1 MTAGGF
7 LGLQKFVNLQ
17 SEELAEDANFQG
29 YANEANIYGPLIKDP
44 NRILDL
50 PDGFSYDV
58 LSKTGDPMTDGLRT
72 PGAPDGMAAFEG
84 SHGQIILVRNHELS
98 DSQTFEGPYGIQN
111 EKLPRSELN
120 KFYDGGKGI
129 RPQLGGTTTVV
140 FDPQKRGVQK
150 SFLSLA
156 GTERNCAG
164 GPTPWGSW
172 ISCEETVSL
181 KDEYRE
187 CDHRYNFEVP
197 ATESMFLNKAEP
209 IKAMGRFN
217 HEAVAVDPLTG
228 IVYQTEDREDGLIT
242 CDQTIFAILCL
253 VDNACQRI
261 DCDRF
266 MIESSHGLDRFSL
279 VKEHRF
285 GSRDF
290 KVISMIAFPVLIL

>member
-17 SEELAEDANFQG
+17 SEELDEDSNFQG

-58 LSKTGDPMTDGLRT
+58 LSKTGDLMTDGLRT

-120 KFYDGGKGI
+120 KFYDGGKGK

-140 FDPQKRGVQK
+140 FDPQKKGVQK

-156 GTERNCAG
+156 GTERNCAV

-181 KDEYRE
+181 KDEYR
-187 CDHRYNFEVP
+187 
-197 ATESMFLNKAEP
+197 
-209 IKAMGRFN
+209 
-217 HEAVAVDPLTG
+217 
-228 IVYQTEDREDGLIT
+228 
-242 CDQTIFAILCL
+242 
-253 VDNACQRI
+253 
-261 DCDRF
+261 
-266 MIESSHGLDRFSL
+266 
-279 VKEHRF
+279 
-285 GSRDF
+285 
-290 KVISMIAFPVLIL
+290 